1 MPPTD
6 AQAPPQGPDR
16 RNQLAADR
24 TIFAAERTYAAWVRT
39 GLAALASGVGAQKLL
54 QDIIPDWSI
63 RVVASILVLLAPSAS
78 RRRSGARSIPG
89 RRRPG
94 PTRAGSRPG
103 SWSPSTAS
111 WSWWTSPC
119 WSESGW
125 AARDS
130 ISLLGF
136 GNPQM

>member
-6 AQAPPQGPDR
+6 TQAPQGTDR

-63 RVVASILVLLAPSAS
+63 RVVASILVLFSAFS
-78 RRRSGARSIPG
+78 FAAAVWREID
-89 RRRPG
+89 PG
-94 PTRAGSRPG
+94 PPPPRADTRRIPPWILVGFNGFLVVVDIAVLVGI
-103 SWSPSTAS
+103 W
-111 WSWWTSPC
+111 
-119 WSESGW
+119 
-125 AARDS
+125 
-130 ISLLGF
+130 LGRT
-136 GNPQM
+136 GIH